1 VSILGNLLIIVGKL
15 LSFGLNAWMI
25 LIFIRALLSWFPVS
39 PYSTL
44 IRFLIV
50 VTDPILTP
58 IRRVLPMMTIDF
70 SPFIAIVGLWLV
82 NAYVAK
88 SIIIVG
94 YRLAMG

>member
-1 VSILGNLLIIVGKL
+1 VPLLGNLLIIVGKIFSL
-15 LSFGLNAWMI
+15 GLNAWMI

-39 PYSTL
+39 PYST
-44 IRFLIV
+44 IVRFLIV

-70 SPFIAIVGLWLV
+70 SPFIAIVALWLA
-82 NAYVAK
+82 NAYIAK
-88 SIIIVG
+88 SLIVIG